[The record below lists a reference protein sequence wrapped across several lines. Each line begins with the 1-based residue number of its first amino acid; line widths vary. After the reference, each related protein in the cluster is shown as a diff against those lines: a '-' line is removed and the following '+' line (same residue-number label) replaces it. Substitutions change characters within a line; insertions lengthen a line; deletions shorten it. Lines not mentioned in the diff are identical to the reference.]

1 MPRYRNNI
9 VMVKLDR
16 NKRITLSNSRIF
28 YTKFKRVKASFLP
41 ANVRIKRT
49 YTRRKRREK
58 GQQARRLKDVLR
70 KVLVL
75 QNVPQKVELE

>member
-9 VMVKLDR
+9 MVKLDR
-16 NKRITLSNSRIF
+16 NKRITLSSGRIF

-58 GQQARRLKDVLR
+58 GQQGRRLKDVLR

-75 QNVPQKVELE
+75 QNKPQKAELE

>member
-16 NKRITLSNSRIF
+16 NKRTTLSNGRIF
-28 YTKFKRVKASFLP
+28 YTKFKRVKARFLP
-41 ANVRIKRT
+41 ANVRIKQT

-58 GQQARRLKDVLR
+58 GQQGRRLKGVLR

-75 QNVPQKVELE
+75 QNEPQKVELE

>member
-16 NKRITLSNSRIF
+16 NKRTTLSNGRIF

-41 ANVRIKRT
+41 ANVRIKRI

-58 GQQARRLKDVLR
+58 GQQGRRLKGVLR

-75 QNVPQKVELE
+75 QNEPQKVELE

>member
-9 VMVKLDR
+9 MVKLDR
-16 NKRITLSNSRIF
+16 NKRITLPSGRIF

-58 GQQARRLKDVLR
+58 GQQGRRLKDVLR

-75 QNVPQKVELE
+75 QNEPQKAELE

>member
-9 VMVKLDR
+9 MVKLDR
-16 NKRITLSNSRIF
+16 NKIITLSSGRIF

-58 GQQARRLKDVLR
+58 GQQGRRLKDVLR

-75 QNVPQKVELE
+75 QNEPQKAELE